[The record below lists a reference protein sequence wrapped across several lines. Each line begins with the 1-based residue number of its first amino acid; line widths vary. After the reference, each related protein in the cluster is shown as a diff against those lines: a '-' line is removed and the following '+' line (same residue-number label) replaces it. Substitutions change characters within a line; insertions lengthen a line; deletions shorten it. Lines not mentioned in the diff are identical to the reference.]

1 MRTLTSIDETLACGR
16 EIAATLRH
24 GDVIALCGPMG
35 AGKTHLTQG
44 IVAGLGSTA
53 PVTSPTFTLVNEYR
67 DGRLPVYHLD
77 FYRMESPRE
86 LLAIGW
92 DELLETDGVVIA
104 EWADRFPE
112 LMPPGTRWLRLALAG
127 ESRTLDSDSGP
138 ESHAE

>member
-1 MRTLTSIDETLACGR
+1 MRTLHSIDETLACGR
-16 EIAATLRH
+16 EIAATLRS

-44 IVAGLGSTA
+44 IVAGLGCTA

-77 FYRMESPRE
+77 LYRMESPRE

-92 DELLETDGVVIA
+92 DELLETDGVIIA

-112 LMPPGTRWLRLALAG
+112 LMPQGTQWVRLSLQG
-127 ESRTLDSDSGP
+127 ECRGIETGLPPPD
-138 ESHAE
+138 